1 MSGGSISPEYCYYQ
15 VHQFADELE
24 NRIENNEVKDEYG
37 YAPGY
42 PEEVLVYLREQVVN
56 LRKISEVMRAVDYLY
71 AGDSGPD
78 SFLRNIRRI
87 NGETG

>member
-1 MSGGSISPEYCYYQ
+1 MSGGAFCNNSYPQYL

-24 NRIENNEVKDEYG
+24 NRIENNSVPDEYG

-56 LRKISEVMRAVDYLY
+56 LRKISEVMKTIDFLY
-71 AGDSGPD
+71 AGDHGID
-78 SFLRNIRRI
+78 SFLRNIQRI
-87 NGETG
+87 EGK